1 MSANIRKSTTIR
13 LAGESGEGVVSAGVI
28 LTDALI
34 EQGFSILTFQSFPAE
49 IKGGHCWYQVRGS
62 ATRIETPGDKV
73 DILIAF
79 NQEGFDT
86 HLDDLRSGALIL
98 YDEAQVKPQEVSGVE
113 CVSFPM
119 TRLAQEEVGSP
130 RSKNIVASSIIA
142 RLLGLP
148 KSDVIDGVTNK
159 FRHKGEK
166 IVAMNV
172 KAVEVAYDFPLPDV
186 DMDFA
191 LNKAEDMGD
200 QSGIF
205 AMTGNDA
212 IVLGSLIAGCNF
224 FAGYPITPASTILEG
239 LTRELPAWGGATVQ
253 AEDEMSA
260 LTHCLGASFTGAKA
274 MTATSG
280 PGLALM
286 IELLGHASTVE
297 LPVVIVDAQRG
308 GPSTGLPTKYEQS
321 DLFLAA
327 FAGNGDA
334 PRVVL
339 APSNVRECFD
349 LAVKAFNIAE
359 EYQVPVI
366 LMPDNA
372 LSTRLDRITLPDVN
386 AIEVVDRLKAKPD
399 PEETRFKRYA
409 LTPNGISPFPVPG
422 TPGGMYVCEGLE
434 HDETGK
440 PNYSGKMHTNMNMKR
455 FAKLDQLLE
464 KETGYYD
471 VGPDDPEVLVIS
483 WGATG
488 GAVREAVDRLTDDGL
503 NVGGCVVTM
512 PWPLPHGVRQ
522 RARKARKVLVV
533 ESNFQGQLAHII
545 AAHVPVA
552 PVKLTETNARLIPVE
567 DIVTKAMEL
576 LEMKEVTA

>member
-1 MSANIRKSTTIR
+1 MSANNRKSTTIR

-62 ATRIETPGDKV
+62 AQRIETPGDKV
-73 DILIAF
+73 DILVAF

-86 HLDDLRSGALIL
+86 HIGDLRSGAVIL
-98 YDEAQVKPQEVSGVE
+98 YDESQVEAKEIEGVE
-113 CVSFPM
+113 CIAFPM
-119 TRLAQEEVGSP
+119 TKLAQEEVGSP
-130 RSKNIVASSIIA
+130 RSKNIVASSILA

-148 KSDVIDGVTNK
+148 KSDVVDGVTNK
-159 FRHKGEK
+159 FKHKGQK
-166 IVAMNV
+166 IVDMNV
-172 KAVEVAYDFPLPDV
+172 KAVDVAYEFKLPEV

-191 LNKAEDMGD
+191 LTKGEDQGD

-212 IVLGSLIAGCNF
+212 IVLGSLIAGCDF

-239 LTRELPAWGGATVQ
+239 LTRELPAWGGTTVQ

-260 LTHCLGASFTGAKA
+260 LTHCLGASFAGAKA

-327 FAGNGDA
+327 YSGNGDA

-372 LSTRLDRITLPDVN
+372 LSTRLDRITLPAVN
-386 AIEVVDRLKAKPD
+386 DIKVVDRLKATPD

-409 LTPNGISPFPVPG
+409 LTENGISPFPVPG

-440 PNYSGKMHTNMNMKR
+440 PNYSGAMHTSMNDKR
-455 FAKLDQLLE
+455 FAKLDHLLS
-464 KETGYYD
+464 KETGFYD
-471 VGPDDPEVLVIS
+471 IGPSDPDTLIVS

-488 GAVREAVDRLTDDGL
+488 GAVREAVDRLNDEGL

-512 PWPLPHGVRQ
+512 LWPLPLGVRE
-522 RARKARKVLVV
+522 RVKKAKKVLVA
-533 ESNFQGQLAHII
+533 EANYQGQLAHVI
-545 AAHVPVA
+545 AAHGPVE
-552 PVKLTETNARLIPVE
+552 PVKLTETNARLIPVD
-567 DIVTKAMEL
+567 DIVEKAREL
-576 LEMKEVTA
+576 TPTKEVAA